1 MLKMDDIANKTG
13 LTRTAV
19 MYRIKRL
26 EEAGVSISEQS
37 IKGQVGF
44 IRVYTEADLQEIL
57 NYKPQKPG
65 RKRKI

>member
-26 EEAGVSISEQS
+26 EEAGVSISEQFV
-37 IKGQVGF
+37 KGQVGS
-44 IRVYTEADLQEIL
+44 IRVYTDADLQEIL

-65 RKRKI
+65 RKRKV